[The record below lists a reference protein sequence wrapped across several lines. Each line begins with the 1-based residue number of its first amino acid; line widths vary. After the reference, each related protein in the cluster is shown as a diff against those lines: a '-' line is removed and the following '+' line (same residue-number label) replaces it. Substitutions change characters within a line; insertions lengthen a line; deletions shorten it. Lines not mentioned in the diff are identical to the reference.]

1 MIAAG
6 IAEVMAK
13 LSNLLR
19 RQSGLTFNE
28 VLVAMNI
35 IVVAIMGYSLSTA
48 GVIRGQTA
56 NDNFT
61 VALHLAQ
68 DKMEQL
74 KAQVN
79 LVNDNRCPSAGD
91 HGLSA
96 TGSAGG
102 IFERCWKIADSS
114 LSASLKQVD
123 VTLSWRDY
131 ANHQITMAT
140 LVFVGEH

>member
-6 IAEVMAK
+6 IAEVMAE

-35 IVVAIMGYSLSTA
+35 IVIAIMGYSLSTA

-61 VALHLAQ
+61 IALHLAQ
-68 DKMEQL
+68 DKIEQL

-79 LVNDNRCPSAGD
+79 LVNDNRCPSTGD
-91 HGLSA
+91 HRSE
-96 TGSAGG
+96 
-102 IFERCWKIADSS
+102 ER
-114 LSASLKQVD
+114 
-123 VTLSWRDY
+123 R
-131 ANHQITMAT
+131 
-140 LVFVGEH
+140 VGKECRSRW

>member
-19 RQSGLTFNE
+19 RQSGLTFHE

-35 IVVAIMGYSLSTA
+35 IVVAIMGYYLSTA

-68 DKMEQL
+68 DKMEQIN
-74 KAQVN
+74 AQAN
-79 LVNDNRCPSAGD
+79 MVNDNHCPSTLYHAV
-91 HGLSA
+91 SA
-96 TGSAGG
+96 TGSTGG
-102 IFERCWKIADSS
+102 TF
-114 LSASLKQVD
+114 
-123 VTLSWRDY
+123 
-131 ANHQITMAT
+131 
-140 LVFVGEH
+140 

>member
-1 MIAAG
+1 MTAAG

-35 IVVAIMGYSLSTA
+35 IVVAIMGFSLSTA

-68 DKMEQL
+68 DKLEQL
-74 KAQVN
+74 KAQLN
-79 LVNDNRCPSAGD
+79 LVNDNSFLSTDD
-91 HGLSA
+91 HGLAA
-96 TGSAGG
+96 TETS
-102 IFERCWKIADSS
+102 
-114 LSASLKQVD
+114 
-123 VTLSWRDY
+123 
-131 ANHQITMAT
+131 H
-140 LVFVGEH
+140 